1 MPRGSTPN
9 NFSFFSLCPPVNL
22 SFLPSS
28 FSFSVFLSLLLGS
41 HFSPFSAPQAHTHRG
56 TRVCEEEP
64 SPFTI
69 SSCSLSLSLSFPR
82 PQKTGKRT
90 PARFFNLRL
99 GNGTALFLFLAPTI
113 WMELMGRREDF
124 LHSVMIRTSPSI
136 EYAYMPFDNTPI
148 VIDPFNTSILCSCRT
163 SCF

>member
-99 GNGTALFLFLAPTI
+99 GNGTALFLFLAPTYALSLSHSFI
-113 WMELMGRREDF
+113 WGPKDLDGIDGQERGF
-124 LHSVMIRTSPSI
+124 LALCHDQNLT
-136 EYAYMPFDNTPI
+136 
-148 VIDPFNTSILCSCRT
+148 FN
-163 SCF
+163 